1 MKSFL
6 KFENKGTITGKTS
19 LWDVCSL
26 DGCVIGRVKWYN
38 SWRRYC
44 FMPGEGTVFDAGC
57 LREIAQ
63 FIEGEMAQRKT
74 A

>member
-26 DGCVIGRVKWYN
+26 YGCVIGRVKWLAVAMGRQPNYGL
-38 SWRRYC
+38 RL
-44 FMPGEGTVFDAGC
+44 C
-57 LREIAQ
+57 LRRRACL
-63 FIEGEMAQRKT
+63 GELLRT
-74 A
+74 